1 MNIFKNYKY
10 LKKYNLIIL
19 EKMKYFLNLFLLS
32 LLISSINST
41 FQTDIFTEINKDKK
55 GENLIIS
62 PLSIYQVLSLL
73 ANGANGETQSE
84 MLSTLGSNTIDE
96 LNDINFKILSRSAI
110 FTTIDIANAVMARYQ
125 PLDDF
130 CSIAE
135 KYLAPMETLKSVE
148 QVNNWCSE
156 KTHGKIEKIIEE
168 LSPETIMILLN
179 AVYFK
184 GEWISPFEK
193 ESNIKLPFY
202 NLGKEKK
209 ILETMVQVEHFRY
222 FENSDVQAIELPF
235 REDFMSA
242 IIILPSEKTD
252 INKYIENKLNQNSN
266 LNDIINN
273 LEYAKVHLELPKFEL
288 EFSELLNDVMK
299 KLGMKKIFISGEA
312 DLSGLYKNGD
322 LFVSKIIHK
331 TYLKVN
337 EVGTEAAAITLVAI
351 DEAIFEER
359 KEIIHK
365 MKVNRPFLFLLKNSR
380 LPDGYNMV
388 FISKIEKI

>member
-1 MNIFKNYKY
+1 
-10 LKKYNLIIL
+10 
-19 EKMKYFLNLFLLS
+19 
-32 LLISSINST
+32 
-41 FQTDIFTEINKDKK
+41 
-55 GENLIIS
+55 
-62 PLSIYQVLSLL
+62 
-73 ANGANGETQSE
+73 
-84 MLSTLGSNTIDE
+84 
-96 LNDINFKILSRSAI
+96 
-110 FTTIDIANAVMARYQ
+110 
-125 PLDDF
+125 
-130 CSIAE
+130 
-135 KYLAPMETLKSVE
+135 
-148 QVNNWCSE
+148 
-156 KTHGKIEKIIEE
+156 
-168 LSPETIMILLN
+168 
-179 AVYFK
+179 
-184 GEWISPFEK
+184 
-193 ESNIKLPFY
+193 
-202 NLGKEKK
+202 
-209 ILETMVQVEHFRY
+209 
-222 FENSDVQAIELPF
+222 
-235 REDFMSA
+235 MSA

-337 EVGTEAAAITLVAI
+337 EVGTEAAAITLVAV
-351 DEAIFEER
+351 DEAAFEER